1 MLRRTALSRVSSIRR
16 RTFHCS
22 AIELS
27 DFSHVV
33 IGGGICGVAIASELQ
48 EISGNNVLL
57 VEKHA
62 TLGTETTSRNSEVIH
77 AGLYYPEDS
86 LKSKLCIKGK
96 EKIYDTFLRK
106 NTSSI
111 EVALKNCGKWIMAQ
125 DSDEED
131 YLEKVRLNTNRIGV
145 PTYFVSSKEVQKK
158 FPLIKGKLILE
169 SPTTGIISAH
179 DLVLFFQAN
188 FENNEGTLGLNTE
201 LFDLDFNSSIPNYT
215 LSLKEKDSNEAF
227 EITTDNV
234 INSGGLYAPKIANM
248 LLPKDKHYGSHF
260 AKGTYFSYQPSVPIK
275 SNQITDKLLYPCP
288 NPNASSLGTHLTF
301 DLGGQIKFGPDIE
314 WLDVF
319 DADEIDYTASFN
331 NIEDAY
337 KAISRY
343 IPSLKEGELEPSYVG
358 VRPKVSNREESKQCF
373 HDFHIKE
380 EKGYPGFVNLIG
392 IESPGLTAAWAIA
405 EHVKDIFHR

>member
-1 MLRRTALSRVSSIRR
+1 MLRRVISRVSSTRSR
-16 RTFHCS
+16 NFHCS
-22 AIELS
+22 ATKLS

-48 EISGNNVLL
+48 EINGNNVLL
-57 VEKHA
+57 LEKHGS
-62 TLGTETTSRNSEVIH
+62 LGTETTSRNSEVIH

-86 LKSKLCIKGK
+86 LKSKLCVKGK
-96 EKIYDTFLRK
+96 EKIYEAFLRK
-106 NTSSI
+106 KTSSI

-125 DSDEED
+125 DSDEEE
-131 YLEKVRLNTNRIGV
+131 YLEKVRLNANRIGV
-145 PTYFVSSKEVQKK
+145 PSYFVSSKKVQRQ
-158 FPLIKGKLILE
+158 FPLIRGKLILE

-201 LFDLDFNSSIPNYT
+201 LFDLEFNSTIPNYR
-215 LSLKEKDSNEAF
+215 LSLREKESNEAF

-234 INSGGLYAPKIANM
+234 INSGGLYAPRIANL
-248 LLPKDKHYGSHF
+248 LLPKERHYNSYF
-260 AKGTYFSYQPSVPIK
+260 AKGTYFSYQPSIPIK
-275 SNQITDKLLYPCP
+275 SNQITNKLLYPCP

-314 WLDVF
+314 WLDIS
-319 DADEIDYTASFN
+319 DADQIDYTASFK

-343 IPSLKEGELEPSYVG
+343 IPSLEEGELEPSYVG
-358 VRPKVSNREESKQCF
+358 VRPKLSNREESKQRF
-373 HDFHIKE
+373 QDFHIKE

-405 EHVKDIFHR
+405 AHVKDMFHK